1 MLEAVCCG
9 CSCMGSGREKEVEG
23 APVAGEAGGGGD
35 GEGSWGLGEGEAG
48 LPRVPGAEAE
58 AWVAADARPG
68 GASQRDLTGAE
79 EGSTG
84 GL

>member
-9 CSCMGSGREKEVEG
+9 CSCMGSGREKEVAG
-23 APVAGEAGGGGD
+23 APAAGEAGGGGD
-35 GEGSWGLGEGEAG
+35 GEVSWGTGEGEAG
-48 LPRVPGAEAE
+48 VPGVKAE
-58 AWVAADARPG
+58 AWVAADAWPR

-84 GL
+84 SL